1 MRVLRVWASFWVQK
15 SIFFTLF
22 LELEFLIDFEAFWEG
37 LGKVGEGFGE
47 ALGRVRG
54 DFRRFWGGKC
64 SGNFNL
70 KFWLHVPLL
79 RAFF

>member
-37 LGKVGEGFGE
+37 FGRVWGGFKEGLWTVWEVLGKGLAGVGEGLGKVQGEFGEGSAWE
-47 ALGRVRG
+47 L
-54 DFRRFWGGKC
+54 
-64 SGNFNL
+64 
-70 KFWLHVPLL
+70 
-79 RAFF
+79 